1 MIFQRYRS
9 HFIITKVSIH
19 PKKWYPLTF
28 PNDRS
33 SKYIQQKSMQLK
45 GEREKSKFTEDFST
59 PLLTTA
65 ITIGQKIGLKN
76 NDSEFLLWLSGKEPD

>member
-1 MIFQRYRS
+1 
-9 HFIITKVSIH
+9 
-19 PKKWYPLTF
+19 
-28 PNDRS
+28 
-33 SKYIQQKSMQLK
+33 MQLK

-65 ITIGQKIGLKN
+65 ITIGQKIVLKN